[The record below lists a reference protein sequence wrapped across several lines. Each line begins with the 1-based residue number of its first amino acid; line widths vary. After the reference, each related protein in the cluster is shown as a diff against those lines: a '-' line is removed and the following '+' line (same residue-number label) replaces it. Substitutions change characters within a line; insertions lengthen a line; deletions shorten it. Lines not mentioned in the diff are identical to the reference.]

1 MKHFKTNIKII
12 SKYLQP
18 QKKAFMVALIFVI
31 LENGIQLILP
41 LFYGRAIDQVVT
53 DKAFSHSGII
63 LIVIWFVLSLISEW
77 CMRTRI
83 RQGIRIGY
91 HVATDMFTKYIRH
104 LIRLPLSFHKNNKV
118 GELIEKFDRAD
129 EYMNKVIN
137 EGVLQSAPHIITSV
151 LAFGV
156 IAWIKWELAVIYILF
171 IMIFI
176 VITIRKTKPLIAYNN
191 EISEYYEDVY
201 GDVFERTPNVL
212 AIKANSAEE
221 REYDTARKKYDTI
234 YKSVDR
240 YTGMWINLQL
250 WQNVTFSTGFLLLF
264 LAGLYFIS
272 IGVVSIG
279 QFIMVLAYINMA
291 SASIQTLGSNYKEL
305 QEGLVT
311 IGRAEDIYH
320 SQEEKYLNLHAQ
332 SMELCNG
339 KIEFDHVS
347 FAYGPHEILKDINF
361 TVRPGQ
367 MVAIVGKSGQGKTT
381 LMDMIPRF
389 LTPSSGRI
397 LLDGIDI
404 QNIKL
409 EDVRRHIGIVSQ
421 ENGLFHDSIEDNIAY
436 SRNAAGIEDV
446 LKVAKKAHCHEFVQK
461 LPKGYD
467 TLVGDRG
474 VKLSAGQRQRL
485 SIARAILRDPQIL
498 ILDEATSA
506 LDSESEKKIQDAME
520 EIMKGR
526 TTFVIAHRLSTI
538 RKADLILVIENGRII
553 ERGDHDELMHHGGV
567 YKKLHEL
574 QHMSV

>member
-1 MKHFKTNIKII
+1 MKHFKTNIKTIL
-12 SKYLQP
+12 KYIQP
-18 QKKAFMVALIFVI
+18 QKKAFMIALIFVI

-41 LFYGRAIDQVVT
+41 LFYGRAIDHVVT
-53 DKAFSHSGII
+53 DKAFSQNVIL
-63 LIVIWFVLSLISEW
+63 LIVAWFFLSLISEW
-77 CMRTRI
+77 CMRARI
-83 RQGIRIGY
+83 RQGIRIGN
-91 HVATDMFTKYIRH
+91 HIAIDMFTKYVRH

-118 GELIEKFDRAD
+118 GEFLEKFDRAD
-129 EYMNKVIN
+129 DYMNRVIN
-137 EGVLQSAPHIITSV
+137 EGVLQSAPHIITSI
-151 LAFGV
+151 LAFAV
-156 IAWIKWELAVIYILF
+156 IVWIKWELAFIYVFF
-171 IMIFI
+171 ITIFI
-176 VITIRKTKPLIAYNN
+176 LITIRKTKPLIAFNQ
-191 EISEYYEDVY
+191 EISESYEDIF
-201 GDVFERTPNVL
+201 GDVFERVPNVL
-212 AIKANSAEE
+212 AIKANSAED
-221 REYDTARKKYDTI
+221 REYENTCKKYDAI
-234 YKSVDR
+234 YKNVDR
-240 YTGMWINLQL
+240 YTGLWINLQL
-250 WQNVTFSTGFLLLF
+250 WQNVVFSTGFLLLF
-264 LAGLYFIS
+264 LVGLYFIS

-279 QFIMVLAYINMA
+279 QFIMLLAYINMA

-311 IGRAEDIYH
+311 ISRAEEIYH
-320 SQEEKYLNLHAQ
+320 TQEEKYLNLHAQ

-347 FAYGPHEILKDINF
+347 FAYGPHVILKDINF

-389 LTPSSGRI
+389 LTPTSGRI
-397 LLDGIDI
+397 LMDGIDI
-404 QNIKL
+404 QDIKL
-409 EDVRRHIGIVSQ
+409 EDVRKHIGIVSQ
-421 ENGLFHDSIEDNIAY
+421 ENGLFHDSIGENIAY
-436 SRNAAGIEDV
+436 SRGTAGIEDV
-446 LKVAKKAHCHEFVQK
+446 LKVAKKAHCHEFVLN

-520 EIMKGR
+520 EIMQGR

-538 RKADLILVIENGRII
+538 RKADLILVIENGHIV
-553 ERGDHDELMHHGGV
+553 ERGDHAELMRHGGV

-574 QHMSV
+574 QHVSV